1 MSPIELHLK
10 DLSIGND
17 QLLLESVNF
26 EFKAHGLYILSGV
39 NGSGKSTLLKT
50 ILGQH
55 LLQHGSILLNGQNV
69 MDMPL
74 NTRAKLMA
82 YASAHVVQE
91 HFITVENLIQIGR
104 SPFNNHWYKHTAN
117 EQFHELVN
125 HLQLTTV
132 LHKPLNAISDGE
144 RQKANIARALYQDT
158 ALVLL
163 DEPSAFLDYPS
174 KEALFKYLSKIAI
187 ENAKIIICSTHD
199 LDIANRFSSLH
210 LHISE
215 KKLFFFQQAPI
226 EFNRL

>member
-1 MSPIELHLK
+1 MSPIELNIK

-17 QLLLESVNF
+17 ELLLDSINF
-26 EFKAHGLYILSGV
+26 DFKTSGLYVLSGI

-55 LLQHGSILLNGQNV
+55 PIQNGNILLNGQNIEHI
-69 MDMPL
+69 PL
-74 NTRAKLMA
+74 KTLAKHMA
-82 YASAHVVQE
+82 YASAHIVQE

-104 SPFNNHWYKHTAN
+104 SPFNNGWYKHVPNQLFN
-117 EQFHELVN
+117 ELIEQL
-125 HLQLTTV
+125 HLKNILQ
-132 LHKPLNAISDGE
+132 KPLNAISDGE

-158 ALVLL
+158 GLVLL

-174 KEALFKYLSKIAI
+174 KAALFNYLSKIAI
-187 ENAKIIICSTHD
+187 EKAKIIICSTHD

-215 KKLFFFQQAPI
+215 KKLFFFQQAPTQH
-226 EFNRL
+226 NSL